1 VSLLW
6 AWLSAIS
13 LSEDSSASALL
24 GEVWFS
30 YGDYLM
36 ESERARARLLF
47 GGRLLVLGG
56 KLEMRHL
63 YHDDDDARE
72 TVTDLDILEVKAFAI
87 LVGAKERC
95 NLKS

>member
-13 LSEDSSASALL
+13 LSEDSALL
-24 GEVWFS
+24 GEVWVS

-36 ESERARARLLF
+36 ESARARARSLF
-47 GGRLLVLGG
+47 SGRLLVLGG
-56 KLEMRHL
+56 KLGRRL
-63 YHDDDDARE
+63 LCYDNARE

-87 LVGAKERC
+87 LVSAKERC
-95 NLKS
+95 NLKL

>member
-24 GEVWFS
+24 GELWVS

-36 ESERARARLLF
+36 ESERARARSLF
-47 GGRLLVLGG
+47 SASMLVLGG
-56 KLEMRHL
+56 KLGRRL
-63 YHDDDDARE
+63 LCYDNDNIRE

-87 LVGAKERC
+87 LVGAK
-95 NLKS
+95 